1 MRHISFKFIHL
12 NNDIRRITTK
22 TAQTNDTSWS
32 NHINNRPLQKM
43 SVLIT
48 INLFVKIYIL
58 RINTLLLKYLIKHVF
73 VKEKTY
79 NEHNSIG
86 KKLPT

>member
-1 MRHISFKFIHL
+1 
-12 NNDIRRITTK
+12 
-22 TAQTNDTSWS
+22 
-32 NHINNRPLQKM
+32 M